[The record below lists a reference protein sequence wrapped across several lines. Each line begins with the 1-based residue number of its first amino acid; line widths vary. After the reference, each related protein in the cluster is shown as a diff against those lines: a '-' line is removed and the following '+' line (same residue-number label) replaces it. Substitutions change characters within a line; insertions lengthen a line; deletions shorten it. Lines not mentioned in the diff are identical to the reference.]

1 MAAADH
7 QDDLNKLIQ
16 CRGDMTMTS
25 HRISHL
31 AAALAGVLT
40 MSGIATQVLAQE
52 IRGDQLDESTVH
64 RRAIEAVVWGMPAV
78 NAQLMFDA
86 AKNCGSDYNQ
96 VVFWSRPVTWKN
108 QTLTPNPSTI
118 YVFPIYNTKDA
129 GPMVLEIPPAD
140 KENSITGSVD
150 DGWQTAIEDVGPAG
164 VDKGKGGKYLIL
176 PPGYIEKV
184 PDGYIPLP
192 SNTFSGFALLRS
204 NLKSGSD
211 ADIAQA
217 VAYGKRV
224 KFYPLSQASNPP
236 ETKFVDAIDVVFDST
251 IPYDLRFLETL
262 DRFMQREPWL
272 DRDRVM
278 IDFLKTIG
286 IEKGKPF
293 NPDEKTRQVL
303 NDAVR
308 EAHAWLNQKYANM
321 FTPPYYKG
329 AHWGMVALKEVIEG
343 LETDFAN
350 PNAYPVDGRG
360 VTYYYAFFSPKHLG
374 EGQFYLMEIANKD
387 SKSFDGGRT
396 YRPNVPANVPVK
408 LYWSATVYDRATHA
422 LIREMPWSSRGSNTP
437 GLMKNADGSMDL
449 YFGPKAPAGKE
460 SNWVPTKSGGE
471 FEVLFRFYGPE
482 KPLFDKTWELGDIA
496 EVK

>member
-236 ETKFVDAIDVVFDST
+236 ETKFVDAIDIVFDST

-303 NDAVR
+303 KRCRARGARLAESEVRKHVHAAVLQGRTLGDGGVEGGDRRVGDRLRQSQRLSRRRPRRHLLLRVLQPQAPGRGAVLPDGDREQGQQIVRRRPHLSPERAGECSGQVVLVGDGVRPRDPRANPRDALVEPRLEHAGADEERRRVDGPLLRPQGAGGEGIELGAHQERWRVRGAVPVLRPRKAAVR
-308 EAHAWLNQKYANM
+308 
-321 FTPPYYKG
+321 
-329 AHWGMVALKEVIEG
+329 
-343 LETDFAN
+343 
-350 PNAYPVDGRG
+350 
-360 VTYYYAFFSPKHLG
+360 
-374 EGQFYLMEIANKD
+374 
-387 SKSFDGGRT
+387 
-396 YRPNVPANVPVK
+396 
-408 LYWSATVYDRATHA
+408 
-422 LIREMPWSSRGSNTP
+422 
-437 GLMKNADGSMDL
+437 
-449 YFGPKAPAGKE
+449 
-460 SNWVPTKSGGE
+460 
-471 FEVLFRFYGPE
+471 
-482 KPLFDKTWELGDIA
+482 
-496 EVK
+496 